1 MYDEQLHNL
10 YFSPGITQVIKSRRM
25 IRARHVAC
33 MGKKRNAY
41 KVLVGKPESKTPFGR
56 DQFS

>member
-10 YFSPGITQVIKSRRM
+10 YSSPGITQVIKSRRM
-25 IRARHVAC
+25 KRARHVAC

-41 KVLVGKPESKTPFGR
+41 KVLLGKPEGKTPFGR
-56 DQFS
+56 AWFS